1 MSNYSSY
8 LENLIEQFR
17 SLPGIGYKSAVRL
30 AFHIINSSE
39 EKVAQ
44 FIDAVTSARQHIQ
57 KCEICR
63 NISDEP
69 VCAVCGDAKRDQ
81 STICVVESPKDV
93 LTFEKIK
100 EFNGVYHILHGVISP
115 LGSVTPD
122 DIYIKDLILRCGNG
136 NINEIIIATGS
147 SVESEATAVYISK
160 LTKPLGIKTTRL
172 AFGLPVGGEIEY
184 ADEMTL
190 FKALEGRREI

>member
-30 AFHIINSSE
+30 AFHIINSNE

-44 FIDAVTSARQHIQ
+44 FTDAIIAARRNIQ
-57 KCEICR
+57 KCEICK
-63 NISDEP
+63 NISDDVICP
-69 VCAVCGDAKRDQ
+69 ICNDGKRDK
-81 STICVVESPKDV
+81 SIICVIESPKDV

-100 EFNGVYHILHGVISP
+100 EFNGVYHILHGTISP
-115 LGSVTPD
+115 LGGITPD

-147 SVESEATAVYISK
+147 SVESEATATYISK

-190 FKALEGRREI
+190 YKALEGRREI